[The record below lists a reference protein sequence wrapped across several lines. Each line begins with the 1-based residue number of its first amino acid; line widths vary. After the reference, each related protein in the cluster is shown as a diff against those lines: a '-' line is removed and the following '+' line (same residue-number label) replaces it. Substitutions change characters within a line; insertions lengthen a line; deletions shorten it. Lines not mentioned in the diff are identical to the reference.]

1 MMALKPL
8 MELSIEMGPA
18 QVTPDGPYGTRRFIP
33 VTGGTFTGER
43 LKGRILPGGADC
55 QLIRPDGVAELDAR
69 ITLQL
74 EDGVNVLMRGVGLR
88 HGATDVMRRIASG
101 EAVPASAYYFR
112 QSMLFE
118 APGPDWGWLN
128 RMLALGVGERRPD
141 GVRLAIFEIT

>member
-8 MELSIEMGPA
+8 MELSIEVGPA

-33 VTGGTFTGER
+33 VTGGSFTGER
-43 LKGRILPGGADC
+43 LSGRILPGGADC

-74 EDGVNVLMRGVGLR
+74 EDGANILMRGVGLR
-88 HGATDVMRRIASG
+88 HGTALVMARLAAG

-118 APGPDWGWLN
+118 APDGDWAWLN
-128 RMLALGVGERRPD
+128 RLLALGIGERRPNE
-141 GVRLAIFEIT
+141 VRLTIFEIT

>member
-8 MELSIEMGPA
+8 MELAIQVGPA

-33 VTGGTFTGER
+33 VTGGSFVGER
-43 LKGRILPGGADC
+43 LSGRILPGGADC

-74 EDGVNVLMRGVGLR
+74 EDGANILMRGVGLR
-88 HGATDVMRRIASG
+88 HGTAQVMARLAAG

-118 APGPDWGWLN
+118 APDGDWAWLN
-128 RMLALGVGERRPD
+128 RLLALGMGERRPD
-141 GVRLAIFEIT
+141 GVRLAIFEVA